1 MTAGRKI
8 LKGQQAKVMEKNVK
22 EEIKKALES
31 KVSRYFGCALTD
43 ATETQIYKSVILTVR
58 DILTNKKAEYK
69 KAIKKNHPKRVYYLC
84 MEFLIG
90 RSLKNNLR
98 NLGLADEYASVLSD
112 LGFDIEKLYAR
123 EPDPGLGNGG
133 LGRLAACFMDAL
145 TTQDYP
151 AMGFSICYEYGLFK
165 QRIVDGSQVE
175 LPDVWMDG
183 AGVWLVPRT
192 DKTMSIRFG
201 GTVSENWNN
210 GRCEI
215 VNTDYEEIQAVP
227 YDMMISGADCSAVST
242 LRLWKAE
249 NVNNFNMK
257 LFSQG
262 EYIKAMEENNNAEV
276 ISKVLYPA
284 DATPEGKML
293 RLSQQYFFVSASL
306 QSIIADHLAMYG
318 TLRNFSEK
326 VAIHIND
333 THPAVCIPEMMR
345 IFMDIYSYSWED
357 AWNIVKSTV
366 SYTNHTVMPEA
377 LECWNENIF
386 RLRLPRLYMIIE
398 EINRR
403 FCADMWNLYPG
414 DWDRISRMAVIAN
427 GQVRM
432 ANLSVIGS
440 HTVNGVSK
448 LHSEILKDTVFHDYY
463 KAMPDK
469 FTNVTNG
476 IAHRRWLCYSNP
488 GLTALLDETVGT
500 QYRKQP
506 ETLKKFEEFKDD
518 RSVLSRLEAIKKE
531 NKINFS
537 NRILEKTGEKIDP
550 NSIFDVQVKRMHE
563 YKRQLLNALKI
574 INRCLEIRD
583 NPNGNYEPMTFV
595 FGGKAAPSYYMAK
608 NIISLIWNLGK
619 DIDGDE
625 LLRKFIKVIYL
636 EDYNVST
643 AEVLMP
649 ASDISEQISLA
660 GKEASGTGC
669 MKFMINGALTLGT
682 LDGANVEMKD
692 AVGDE
697 NIYIFGL
704 NAKEV
709 EDLWRNGYVS
719 AKYYMSNARLRATI
733 DRISEGF
740 NGKDFSNIAT
750 YLTST
755 NGVAD
760 PYMCLADYESYKN
773 TFDRMISDYS
783 DRDAWLK
790 KSLMNIANSGYFSAD
805 RSIREYAENIWHI
818 APVK

>member
-537 NRILEKTGEKIDP
+537 NRIFEKTGEKIDP

-643 AEVLMP
+643 AEILMP

-790 KSLMNIANSGYFSAD
+790 KSLVNIANSGYFSAD

>member
-69 KAIKKNHPKRVYYLC
+69 KAIKKSHPKRVYYLC

-500 QYRKQP
+500 QYRKQL

-518 RSVLSRLEAIKKE
+518 RRVLSRLEAIKKE

-537 NRILEKTGEKIDP
+537 NRIFEKTGEKIDP

-790 KSLMNIANSGYFSAD
+790 KSLVNIANSGYFSAD

>member
-201 GTVSENWNN
+201 GTVSENWKN

-537 NRILEKTGEKIDP
+537 NRIFEKTGEKIDP

-583 NPNGNYEPMTFV
+583 DPNGNYEPMTFV

-790 KSLMNIANSGYFSAD
+790 KSLVNIANSGYFSAD